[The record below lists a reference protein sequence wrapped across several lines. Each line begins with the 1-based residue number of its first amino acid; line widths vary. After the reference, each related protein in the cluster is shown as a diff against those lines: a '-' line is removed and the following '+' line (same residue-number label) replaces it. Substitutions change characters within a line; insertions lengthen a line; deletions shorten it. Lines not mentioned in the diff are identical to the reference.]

1 MTDKELSENAYLT
14 GIKTGFHIAI
24 TELYK
29 VRGNEQ
35 NYFYA
40 YDLAQYLDRIM
51 ERSLED
57 HEKRYKEIMKVSTG
71 ARDE

>member
-1 MTDKELSENAYLT
+1 MTDRELMESSYLL
-14 GIKTGFHIAI
+14 GVETGFTLAK
-24 TELYK
+24 TELYR

-40 YDLAQYLDRIM
+40 FDLAQYLDRIM

-57 HEKRYKEIMKVSTG
+57 HAKRYKERMKVSTG